1 MKILLCLQLVKR
13 EGVCLVINIE
23 IVRERERENDEER
36 ERENDEEREGQKV
49 RCVRY

>member
-23 IVRERERENDEER
+23 IVRERE
-36 ERENDEEREGQKV
+36 NDEEREGQKV